1 MNAFAMPSLRKIWGA
16 GLADSI
22 CNQEIYRMAASNE
35 DIRVRMEKNV
45 IRFEHVLRM
54 DD

>member
-16 GLADSI
+16 GLADPI
-22 CNQEIYRMAASNE
+22 RNQEIYGMAATNE